1 LSNRISK
8 LGLGCWGLGGDAY
21 GSIDDDLSKNI
32 IYKAID
38 SGINFFDT
46 SPTYGFGKS
55 EERLGKYLPKNDG
68 LIIATKV
75 GMKAHSGTEVP
86 LSFTLKSIEKS
97 IDESLF
103 RLNIESIPL
112 AQLHSPMIDYKILFP
127 DIFETLELISEK
139 GKVKQWGISIAKPNH
154 IANLERDWKWASME
168 FNFSLIDQRILEY
181 KNYYEN
187 YAGILIA
194 RTPLNFG
201 FLAKQSN
208 SEFMV
213 KDPKSHLSKWSKI
226 QIEKWD
232 FAAGEMRKLS
242 EKLGRTLT
250 ELAIRFTLDTN
261 LVEYSI
267 PGAMNLSELEENI
280 NASKA
285 LPLSSDEILEI
296 YAVYKNIEINLNLI
310 TPFKD
315 VIID

>member
-1 LSNRISK
+1 LIKKIAK

-21 GSIDDDLSKNI
+21 GSIDDDLSKKI

-55 EERLGKYLPKNDG
+55 EERLGKYLPKNDN

-97 IDESLF
+97 IDQSLI

-112 AQLHSPMIDYKILFP
+112 AQLHSPMLDYKILFP
-127 DIFETLELISEK
+127 DIFETLKLLTKK

-154 IANLERDWKWASME
+154 FANLEKDWNWASIE
-168 FNFSLIDQRILEY
+168 FNFSLIDQRILKYE
-181 KNYYEN
+181 NYYEN
-187 YAGILIA
+187 FSGILIA

-201 FLAKQSN
+201 FLTKQSK
-208 SEFMV
+208 SESMM

-226 QIEKWD
+226 QIEKWN
-232 FAAGEMRKLS
+232 FAASEMRKLS

-280 NASKA
+280 SASKA
-285 LPLSSDEILEI
+285 TPLSIDEILEI

>member
-1 LSNRISK
+1 MIKKISQ

-21 GSIDDDLSKNI
+21 GSIDDNLSKSI
-32 IYKAID
+32 IHKAID

-55 EERLGKYLPKNDG
+55 EERLGKYLPKNED

-86 LSFTLKSIEKS
+86 LNFSFKSIEES

-112 AQLHSPMIDYKILFP
+112 VQLHSPMIDYKIIFP
-127 DIFETLELISEK
+127 DIFETLEQLSK
-139 GKVKQWGISIAKPNH
+139 RGKVRQWGISIAKPNH
-154 IANLERDWKWASME
+154 FTSLENDWKWASIE
-168 FNFSLIDQRILEY
+168 FNFSLIDQRILEFENHFR
-181 KNYYEN
+181 NYP
-187 YAGILIA
+187 GMLIA

-201 FLAKQSN
+201 FLAKQSK
-208 SEFMV
+208 SGYMV
-213 KDPKSHLSKWSKI
+213 EDPKSHLSKWSKI

-232 FAAGEMRKLS
+232 FAANEMRKLS
-242 EKLGRTLT
+242 QKLGRTLT
-250 ELAIRFTLDTN
+250 ELAIRFTLDAN

-285 LPLSSDEILEI
+285 LPLTSDEIFEI
-296 YAVYKNIEINLNLI
+296 YAVYKNIENNLNLI

>member
-1 LSNRISK
+1 LIKKISK

-21 GSIDDDLSKNI
+21 GSIDDDLSKKI
-32 IYKAID
+32 IYKAMD

-55 EERLGKYLPKNDG
+55 EERLGKYLPKNDN
-68 LIIATKV
+68 LVIATKV

-97 IDESLF
+97 IDQSLI

-112 AQLHSPMIDYKILFP
+112 AQLHSPMLDYKILFP
-127 DIFETLELISEK
+127 DIFETLKLLTEK

-154 IANLERDWKWASME
+154 FANVEKDWKWASIE
-168 FNFSLIDQRILEY
+168 FNFSLIDQRILNYE
-181 KNYYEN
+181 NYYEN
-187 YAGILIA
+187 YSGILIA

-201 FLAKQSN
+201 FLTKLNKSK
-208 SEFMV
+208 SML
-213 KDPKSHLSKWSKI
+213 KDPKCHLSKWSKI

-232 FAAGEMRKLS
+232 FAASEMRKLS

-250 ELAIRFTLDTN
+250 ELAIRFTLDTD

-280 NASKA
+280 SASKA
-285 LPLSSDEILEI
+285 LPLSIDEILEI
-296 YAVYKNIEINLNLI
+296 YTVYKNIETNLNLI
-310 TPFKD
+310 SPFKNA
-315 VIID
+315 IID